1 MYPRRCTYRGIKR
14 ALQSRGTVVTEY
26 NMSTELGK
34 NEDVDDSGSD
44 DDSGGGGGGG
54 GGAGDGDFQEVE
66 VGP

>member
-1 MYPRRCTYRGIKR
+1 M
-14 ALQSRGTVVTEY
+14 VTEY